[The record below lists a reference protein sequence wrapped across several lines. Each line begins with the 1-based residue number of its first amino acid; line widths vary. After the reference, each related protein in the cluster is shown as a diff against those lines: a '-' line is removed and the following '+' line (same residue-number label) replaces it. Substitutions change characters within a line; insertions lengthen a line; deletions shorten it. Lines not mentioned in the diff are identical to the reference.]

1 MLMLLPLA
9 GLVALLV
16 GTVVEAMNRSS
27 GPAALALSR
36 RWLHPKSHP
45 GPATVTNEGGA
56 VEPQAQTRMPFTPVS
71 FVPAVIRPTT
81 LPSALSLNPPT
92 PSGTPPRATPDRERE
107 ARLRQSVEG
116 LLQVAPEFSAYR
128 TLNEPQRRVLTIAG
142 VVLVVGLLVVT
153 RATLVLLVTV
163 LTFVYTGVLLFRIKL
178 FRLALHPES
187 TNSDMVVDISDH
199 DAATAVAADLPTF
212 TVLVPAYRE
221 GPAVL
226 GRLIQSLEA
235 LDYPRHLLD
244 VKLLLEEDDELT
256 ISAAETVGVG
266 GWIET
271 VLVPVAEPRTK
282 PKACNFGL
290 TTARGELVTVFDAE
304 DRPEPLQLRRAA
316 LAFRDAPPTLACLQ
330 AELSYF
336 NPDQN
341 IITRWFTIEYTMW
354 FTQFLPGLTR
364 LDAPVPLGGT
374 SCHFRRSVLMA
385 SGAWDPYNV
394 TEDADLGVRLHRL
407 GYRTAV
413 LRSVTMEEANSD
425 FVNWVKQRSRW
436 YKGYLQTWLVHM
448 REPSRLWGELGGL
461 AFIRFSLFV
470 GGTPILAALNP
481 VFWAL
486 TLFWFLAKP
495 AFIIA
500 LFPAPLYYLALFC
513 WLGGNFLIAYAS
525 MLTALKIDR
534 FSLFLAAVL
543 VPLYWVMMSLAAVKA
558 FMQLI
563 QNSNYWEKTEHGL
576 DLLQPVRR
584 RRATGVASAS

>member
-1 MLMLLPLA
+1 MLMLLPVA
-9 GLVALLV
+9 GLVALVV

-27 GPAALALSR
+27 GPTAPALPR
-36 RWLHPKSHP
+36 RWLQSRSRRGTTAFPTEDGIAERLP
-45 GPATVTNEGGA
+45 P
-56 VEPQAQTRMPFTPVS
+56 TRTHFTPVS
-71 FVPAVIRPTT
+71 LVPAVTRPTT
-81 LPSALSLNPPT
+81 LPSALSLSPPT
-92 PSGTPPRATPDRERE
+92 PSGTPPRSTPDPDRE

-128 TLNEPQRRVLTIAG
+128 TLNERQRRVLTITG
-142 VVLVVGLLVVT
+142 VVLAVGLLLLT

-163 LTFVYTGVLLFRIKL
+163 LTIVYTAVLLFRIKL
-178 FRLALHPES
+178 FRLALRPES
-187 TNSDMVVDISDH
+187 TNNDMVIDISDH
-199 DAATAVAADLPTF
+199 DAATAPADDLPSF

-221 GPAVL
+221 GPGVI

-235 LDYPRHLLD
+235 IDYPRHLLD

-256 ISAAETVGVG
+256 INAAKTVGLG
-266 GWIET
+266 GWIEM

-290 TTARGELVTVFDAE
+290 TAARGELVTVFDAE
-304 DRPEPLQLRRAA
+304 DRPEPLQLRKAA

-341 IITRWFTIEYTMW
+341 IITRWFTVEYTMW

-394 TEDADLGVRLHRL
+394 TEDADLGVRLHRF

-448 REPSRLWGELGGL
+448 REPRRLLDEIGPL
-461 AFIRFSLFV
+461 AFIRFGLFV

-495 AFIIA
+495 AFIVA

-513 WLGGNFLIAYAS
+513 WLGGNFLIAYGF
-525 MLTALKIDR
+525 MLTALKMDR

-558 FMQLI
+558 VMQLV

-576 DLLQPVRR
+576 DLLQPARR
-584 RRATGVASAS
+584 RRDTEVASAS